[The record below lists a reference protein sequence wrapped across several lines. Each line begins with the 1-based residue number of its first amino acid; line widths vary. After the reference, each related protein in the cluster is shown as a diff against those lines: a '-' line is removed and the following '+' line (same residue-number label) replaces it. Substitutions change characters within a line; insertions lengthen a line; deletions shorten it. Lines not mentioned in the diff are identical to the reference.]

1 MKGLKRKRSTLTI
14 KEDYFEE
21 EEENLSEYEK
31 IRLKNIAD
39 RQLKFNELKI
49 EDKVLD
55 LSSSLIEKPKR
66 NVSRRGL
73 SAVVVPKEKVFEPVR
88 KSLRLQKIDADT
100 GISLPEKEPTRYHSY
115 ENEADL
121 RPPLK
126 DLSIEELTN
135 NNNDDELET
144 ISKYFG
150 DQVKP
155 YITDTDHKNHA
166 GNSIFH
172 DIKNLDKNL
181 KKLKITVSS
190 PIYYHHDFCFN
201 FSPFS
206 LREWP
211 KWYLTEYSPLPFTQ
225 LNPKY

>member
-135 NNNDDELET
+135 NNNDDELEK

-155 YITDTDHKNHA
+155 YITNTDHKNHA

-190 PIYYHHDFCFN
+190 LINIIAISASIFLFLLAWE
-201 FSPFS
+201 SGQS
-206 LREWP
+206 G
-211 KWYLTEYSPLPFTQ
+211 T
-225 LNPKY
+225 

>member
-1 MKGLKRKRSTLTI
+1 MKVQKRKRSPTI
-14 KEDYFEE
+14 KAEYFEE
-21 EEENLSEYEK
+21 DEENLSEYEK

-49 EDKVLD
+49 EDKVSD
-55 LSSSLIEKPKR
+55 LSSSFHEAIEKPKR

-100 GISLPEKEPTRYHSY
+100 GLSLPEKEPTRYHSY
-115 ENEADL
+115 EVEADL

-135 NNNDDELET
+135 NNDELET
-144 ISKYFG
+144 TSKYFG

-155 YITDTDHKNHA
+155 FISDTDFKN
-166 GNSIFH
+166 GNSIFN
-172 DIKNLDKNL
+172 DVKNLDKNL
-181 KKLKITVSS
+181 KKLQITVSN
-190 PIYYHHDFCFN
+190 PRLLFLCF
-201 FSPFS
+201 FLLEFIF
-206 LREWP
+206 L
-211 KWYLTEYSPLPFTQ
+211 LA
-225 LNPKY
+225 

>member
-55 LSSSLIEKPKR
+55 LSSSLIIEKQAKR

-121 RPPLK
+121 GHPLK
-126 DLSIEELTN
+126 DLTIEGLPN

-190 PIYYHHDFCFN
+190 PI
-201 FSPFS
+201 
-206 LREWP
+206 
-211 KWYLTEYSPLPFTQ
+211 
-225 LNPKY
+225 